1 MGMRD
6 RVNEAGRSLPDR
18 GWTRSELEPEVS
30 GTTVFNS
37 GQFTTTQ
44 YTHVS
49 VESGGQSTWG

>member
-6 RVNEAGRSLPDR
+6 RVNEAGRSSPDR

-44 YTHVS
+44 HTLKC
-49 VESGGQSTWG
+49 